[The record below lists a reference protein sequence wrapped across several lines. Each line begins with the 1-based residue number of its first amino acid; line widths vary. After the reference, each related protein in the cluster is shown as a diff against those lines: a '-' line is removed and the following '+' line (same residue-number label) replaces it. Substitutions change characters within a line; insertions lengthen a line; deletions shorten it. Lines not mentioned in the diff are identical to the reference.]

1 MRVLPLV
8 LLLAVPAFAQQPS
21 DAPTRMAALI
31 KADPID
37 FNPDGLSRTD
47 LLKLKF
53 QLQES
58 RPGLV
63 SPIVMI
69 GLGAAFDF
77 LGLVFL
83 TTTSVGYSAGHNIW
97 VAQQSS
103 ALGGVSTSPSAL
115 SYTGWV
121 VSSAMLVVG
130 SLMVACGAIRLGR
143 YLPRRRL
150 AAFKIDL
157 VDAEFAK
164 QAEPPA
170 SPPASDLPPP
180 GEPVTR

>member
-1 MRVLPLV
+1 MRVLPLL

-37 FNPDGLSRTD
+37 FNPEGLSRTD

-83 TTTSVGYSAGHNIW
+83 TTTSVGYSEGHNIW
-97 VAQQSS
+97 VAHD
-103 ALGGVSTSPSAL
+103 GIGNSPSAL
-115 SYTGWV
+115 SYTGWI

-157 VDAEFAK
+157 IDTELAR
-164 QAEPPA
+164 QAAPPA
-170 SPPASDLPPP
+170 SPPATEELPPP